1 MAPPSELDVIFEEF
15 QRNINR
21 VDAHLKE
28 MIDYTDGTIGTGSA
42 SWESHQDRSS
52 MLEQC
57 TSVHTDFSSITV
69 ESIYRNDE
77 PLFKPGS
84 DWNAETEQ
92 ERIVYVRG
100 SFAKDIAMTLNTTCP
115 VGFIGDDE
123 AAMIDVDFLL
133 EALRVLTLEREK
145 LIQESLDIVESAR
158 NAASIAAYI
167 ECIEQ

>member
-1 MAPPSELDVIFEEF
+1 MAPPSELDSIFNEF

-28 MIDYTDGTIGTGSA
+28 IIDYTDGTIGTGSTA
-42 SWESHQDRSS
+42 WDSHRDRSL
-52 MLEQC
+52 MLERC
-57 TSVHTDFSSITV
+57 SSVHTDFSSITV
-69 ESIYRNDE
+69 ESIYLNGE

-92 ERIVYVRG
+92 ERIVCVRG

-115 VGFIGDDE
+115 VGFIGDEE
-123 AAMIDVDFLL
+123 AAMVDVDFLL
-133 EALRVLTLEREK
+133 EALRILTIEREK
-145 LIQESLDIVESAR
+145 FIQESLEIVESAR

-167 ECIEQ
+167 ECIEL